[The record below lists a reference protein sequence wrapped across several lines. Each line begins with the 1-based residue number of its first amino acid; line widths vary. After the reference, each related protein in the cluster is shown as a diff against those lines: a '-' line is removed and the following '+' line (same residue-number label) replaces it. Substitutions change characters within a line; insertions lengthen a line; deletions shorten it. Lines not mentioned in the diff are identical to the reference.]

1 MEKSVLNHIT
11 TYKPSCAYFDW
22 CNGKKGYIVKSPLFE
37 RFEFIEGYID
47 EKGYRRDYSRFDNPV
62 VAVGIVAC
70 WLKNRNSGTT
80 VRQMF
85 ESYTE
90 ERFEQVKFYYRDEPL
105 TWDWDDEQW
114 KIAFYKWAI
123 ENEPKSNKQ
132 SEALLEYI
140 TDSDQEKVHALME
153 KYMDYLEKCLASSQ
167 KKPQEML
174 SGVLDTKLAREI
186 FAECIKKGW
195 MHETESG
202 YQWEGIPDCRGK
214 IAQLAYLCGKI
225 YGFKYN
231 KIGGNSGKEY
241 PEEEL
246 DKLFKEKYLEKQLLQ
261 VYAADKPQKW
271 RALIDELFE

>member
-1 MEKSVLNHIT
+1 
-11 TYKPSCAYFDW
+11 
-22 CNGKKGYIVKSPLFE
+22 
-37 RFEFIEGYID
+37 
-47 EKGYRRDYSRFDNPV
+47 
-62 VAVGIVAC
+62 
-70 WLKNRNSGTT
+70 
-80 VRQMF
+80 MF

-90 ERFEQVKFYYRDEPL
+90 ERYKQVKYYYRDEPL

-123 ENEPKSNKQ
+123 ENEPKSNKE

-140 TDSDQEKVHALME
+140 TDSDQKIVRALME
-153 KYMDYLEKCLASSQ
+153 KYMAYLEKCLASFQ
-167 KKPQEML
+167 EKPQEKL

-186 FAECIKKGW
+186 FAKCIEKGW

-202 YQWEGIPDCRGK
+202 YQWDGIPNCSRGK

-225 YGFKYN
+225 YGFKYD
-231 KIGGNSGKEY
+231 KISGNSGKEY

-246 DKLFKEKYLEKQLLQ
+246 NKLFNEKYLEKQLLQ